1 MRAQGDGGMPIKRR
15 SRLGATVHCMPSAHT
30 PRSGSS
36 KAATPPAKP
45 KPPKSLELATLD
57 EDDLRDEGAFTAVGF
72 FDLEMSGRTA
82 KAVEFVQCRFNRV
95 DLSGGSLLKTSF
107 TDCLIEHSN
116 LANLRTDGS
125 TLIRVRIDGARLTG
139 LQWIDGAFRDVT
151 VQDSR
156 LDLSVFRSSD
166 FRATLFS
173 DCNLTRAD
181 FAMADLSGAHF
192 VRCDLTAAQFSN
204 AKMAGTRFTD
214 CTLDGIGGVTAF
226 EGASVLTGD
235 LVGLSRALAAALGIS
250 LELSDPQ
257 AG

>member
-1 MRAQGDGGMPIKRR
+1 MPITR
-15 SRLGATVHCMPSAHT
+15 SMHVRTTVHCM
-30 PRSGSS
+30 
-36 KAATPPAKP
+36 PPAKP
-45 KPPKSLELATLD
+45 KPPTSLELATLE

-72 FDLEMSGRTA
+72 YDLELPVRTA
-82 KAVEFVQCRFNRV
+82 KAVEFNQCRFNRV
-95 DLSGGSLLKTSF
+95 DLSGGSLMKASF

-125 TLIRVRIDGARLTG
+125 ALIRVRIDGARLTG

-151 VQDSR
+151 VQDSKV
-156 LDLSVFRSSD
+156 DLSVFRSSD

-181 FAMADLSGAHF
+181 FAMADLCGAHF
-192 VRCDLTAAQFSN
+192 LRCDLTAAQFSG
-204 AKMAGTRFTD
+204 AKMAGARFTD
-214 CTLDGIGGVTAF
+214 CTLDGIGGVSAF
-226 EGASVLTGD
+226 DGARIVTGD
-235 LVGLSRALAAALGIS
+235 LVGLSRAFAAALGIS